1 MGIFEYLDRIAAEA
15 EARDTRTP
23 EQRAADAAAHEARGR
38 EAAARL
44 AAEREVF
51 LAAAPRYV
59 LPDGTAWR
67 TADMMG
73 TLRTGRQG
81 DQGRRLHA
89 VPEGN
94 AGTWG
99 AADQALC
106 GAKPGPRSIGWGDV
120 RAEPVDCPRCVAKLR
135 RAGL

>member
-1 MGIFEYLDRIAAEA
+1 MGIFGYLDRIAAEA

-23 EQRAADAAAHEARGR
+23 EQRAADVAAYEARGR
-38 EAAARL
+38 EAAIRL
-44 AAEREVF
+44 AAERVEF

-67 TADMMG
+67 SSDMMG

-89 VPEGN
+89 VPEEDCGV
-94 AGTWG
+94 WSG
-99 AADQALC
+99 ASPALC
-106 GAKPGPRSIGWGDV
+106 GAQPGPRSVGWGDV
-120 RAEPVDCPRCVAKLR
+120 RSEPVDCPHCVARLR
-135 RAGL
+135 KAGL